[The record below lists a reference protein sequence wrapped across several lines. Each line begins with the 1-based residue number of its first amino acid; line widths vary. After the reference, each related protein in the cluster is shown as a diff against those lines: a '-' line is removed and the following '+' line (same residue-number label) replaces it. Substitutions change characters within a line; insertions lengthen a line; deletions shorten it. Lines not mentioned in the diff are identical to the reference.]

1 LWRKAAD
8 SDVLAIFHGPQAYIT
23 PSWYE
28 TKREHGKAVPTW
40 NYVVVH
46 ARGRLRAIDDPAWL
60 RRQLEDLVARHEAG
74 FAKPWQI
81 SDAPPDYIDKML
93 AAIVGI
99 EIVISEITGKW
110 KVSQNQPGVNRAGVV
125 AGLRGQG
132 SDDAL
137 AIAELV
143 AGIPA
148 R

>member
-1 LWRKAAD
+1 
-8 SDVLAIFHGPQAYIT
+8 
-23 PSWYE
+23 
-28 TKREHGKAVPTW
+28 
-40 NYVVVH
+40 
-46 ARGRLRAIDDPAWL
+46 
-60 RRQLEDLVARHEAG
+60 
-74 FAKPWQI
+74 
-81 SDAPPDYIDKML
+81 ML

-143 AGIPA
+143 AGIAA

>member
-1 LWRKAAD
+1 LK
-8 SDVLAIFHGPQAYIT
+8 
-23 PSWYE
+23 
-28 TKREHGKAVPTW
+28 TW
-40 NYVVVH
+40 SPATRPASPNP
-46 ARGRLRAIDDPAWL
+46 GRSA
-60 RRQLEDLVARHEAG
+60 
-74 FAKPWQI
+74 
-81 SDAPPDYIDKML
+81 DAPPDYIDKML

-125 AGLRGQG
+125 VGLRGQG